1 MISTRSLVLLPFL
14 AAATFVACEAEDPS
28 TGSESSDATEARG
41 LLALAPKLALGDTV
55 EGQFE
60 GGQLD
65 AYRIDLLKGDRI
77 TIAETISDGDAAPD
91 ALLFAGGS
99 TSVKSAGLDAT
110 GNKLTKDYVV
120 AESGP
125 HYVAIRAFKSTKAG
139 RYALT
144 VTCTGG
150 PCAGEPI
157 EEEIDADQAGECI
170 KLARE
175 CAFTGL
181 PAAGTSVGPVR
192 ARSLFQGCLEE
203 ASVGGVTCKKACDTD
218 DARGICD
225 EVIGMLPFYADQ
237 SAACLTELADCMDGC
252 YDAGDGASG
261 LEEGPEAQC
270 LRDGFNGT
278 CDGYAR
284 GHEKCGGTYA
294 DDTLEECHALCES
307 TSGAWMD
314 DLDLICVEGCSE
326 FE

>member
-1 MISTRSLVLLPFL
+1 MTSRILALLPL
-14 AAATFVACEAEDPS
+14 VALTAVVACEGEDTQAES
-28 TGSESSDATEARG
+28 QSADATEARG
-41 LLALAPKLALGDTV
+41 LLALAPRLALGDTV

-65 AYRIDLLKGDRI
+65 AYRIDVLRGDKL
-77 TIAETISDGDAAPD
+77 TVTETVTDGDAAPD
-91 ALLFAGGS
+91 ALLFASGS
-99 TSVKSAGLDAT
+99 TAVKSAGLDAD
-110 GNKLTKDYVV
+110 GSRLEKRYVIDD
-120 AESGP
+120 SGP
-125 HYVAIRAFKSTKAG
+125 HYLAVRAFKSTKAG
-139 RYALT
+139 RYSLT

-157 EEEIDADQAGECI
+157 EEEIDEDQAGECI

-175 CAFTGL
+175 CAFAGL
-181 PAAGTSVGPVR
+181 PDAGTSVGPVR
-192 ARSLFQGCLEE
+192 ARSLFGDCLDEV
-203 ASVGGVTCKKACDTD
+203 SVGGVTCKKACDTEE
-218 DARGICD
+218 ARGICD

-237 SAACLTELADCMDGC
+237 SAECLTELADCMDSC

-294 DDTLEECHALCES
+294 DDTLEECHQLCES